1 MNLTETVPAPP
12 TQEVIDLDLR
22 DLLAGLLLRW
32 KLILLFALAAALL
45 GACLPLLKT
54 ASYAGQPSEEAI
66 ALAREKVSEDDALEA
81 ESLFAR
87 YQGDKAVQQD
97 TADYY
102 AALTSPSLDEA
113 GVLGLRRACLVSS
126 SLLDLPYLVT
136 ASFMT
141 GSDLASLRAVAP
153 DGEIAMR
160 SEDRVRLTCDGTD
173 SPRLFTLSVYGL
185 DEAQCKEI
193 MRLADAALQRTFRS
207 LQASDPG
214 LTVSAAES
222 EQDGNVS
229 AYYSLLRKRC
239 VDRMTRT
246 SEDLADLAERVNTLS
261 ADQRAYYDLLKTRCD
276 LQVAPSSKPSVLR
289 SAVLAALLGAMLAVI
304 VVSFRYLFDGT
315 VKTAADL
322 DYSFRIPV
330 LCSVFFP
337 GKKNLFGPV
346 CARLCGADSVDPA
359 EKVELLAT
367 DLDILLNKS
376 GKRSLYLF
384 CREQDAA
391 ARDLAEKVKS
401 RLLSLRP
408 ETAVSVGNPL
418 ASAAEM
424 QKAGTAELGL
434 VFAELKHSKRKDLRR
449 WRQLC
454 CRYDL
459 PLAGAV
465 SVLRCWI

>member
-1 MNLTETVPAPP
+1 MNLTETAPAPP

-22 DLLAGLLLRW
+22 DLLADLLLRW

-45 GACLPLLKT
+45 GACLPVLKT
-54 ASYAGQPSEEAI
+54 ASYAGQPSEETI
-66 ALAREKVSEDDALEA
+66 ALAREKLSEDAAHEA

-126 SLLDLPYLVT
+126 SLRDLPYLVT
-136 ASFMT
+136 ASFLT

-160 SEDRVRLTCDGTD
+160 SEDRVRLACGGTGN
-173 SPRLFTLSVYGL
+173 PRLFTLSVYGL
-185 DEAQCKEI
+185 DEAQCEEI

-214 LTVSAAES
+214 LTVSAAGT
-222 EQDGNVS
+222 EQDGDVS

-246 SEDLADLAERVNTLS
+246 SEDLAFLAERVSALS
-261 ADQRAYYDLLKTRCD
+261 ADQRAYYDFLKTRCD
-276 LQVAPSSKPSVLR
+276 LQVAPSPKPSVLR
-289 SAVLAALLGAMLAVI
+289 SAVLTALLGAMLAVI
-304 VVSFRYLFDGT
+304 IVSFRYLSDGT

-322 DYSFRIPV
+322 DYSFSIPV
-330 LCSVFFP
+330 LCSVFVP
-337 GKKNLFGPV
+337 GRKNLFGPC

-359 EKVELLAT
+359 EKVDLLAT

-376 GKRSLYLF
+376 GKNSLYIF
-384 CREQDAA
+384 SKADDALA
-391 ARDLAEKVKS
+391 ADLADKLRS
-401 RLLSLRP
+401 RLLQLRP
-408 ETAVSVGNPL
+408 KAEIAIGDPL
-418 ASAAEM
+418 ISPDEMKKAAAAEL
-424 QKAGTAELGL
+424 ALL
-434 VFAELKHSKRKDLRR
+434 FVELKHSKRKDLRR

-459 PLAGAV
+459 PLAGVV
-465 SVLRCWI
+465 SVLRCWM